1 MRQEKSRARE
11 IAIEALR
18 ANPLAMF
25 SEAHLAR
32 LREPGFDVSFEE
44 LGMDSLG
51 RMELSIW
58 LELEQGI
65 AVTEVEVQAMKSL
78 AGLET
83 FLVGRIAAS

>member
-1 MRQEKSRARE
+1 MSEDTNRARE
-11 IAIEALR
+11 VAIEALQ
-18 ANPLAMF
+18 ANPLASF
-25 SEAHLAR
+25 SEEHRAR

-65 AVTEVEVQAMKSL
+65 GVTEAEVQAMKSL
-78 AGLET
+78 AGLES
-83 FLVGRIAAS
+83 FLAVRLSAA